1 MPNNIEQMELMLQKL
16 QQTFLNELPERCD
29 RIESGIL
36 ALGKAPLNQEQF
48 NELYRN
54 VHSLKGSGGTYG
66 LGIITTICHQL
77 ENFITESAGRFD
89 DTFVSHAL
97 AYNDLVRKVA
107 ASAQQKKPDYAPL
120 EVELETIQAQRLQT
134 RRAVLV
140 ADPSLLMMKL
150 YQKALI
156 KLPLQLAFVGDGLIA
171 LERLMRERFDF
182 MIIARELKNLNGVA
196 VTAAL
201 RLSGSR
207 NQNIPII
214 MVTSGDMAAPPEC
227 RIEHLIRRDHQLAEK
242 IVGTCLKAMGLSI

>member
-1 MPNNIEQMELMLQKL
+1 MPKNIEQMELMLQKL

-36 ALGKAPLNQEQF
+36 ALGKAPLNQEKF

-89 DTFVSHAL
+89 DAFVSHAL
-97 AYNDLVRKVA
+97 AYSDLVHKVA
-107 ASAQQKKPDYAPL
+107 AIAQQQKPDYAPL
-120 EVELETIQAQRLQT
+120 EVELESIQARRLQT

-150 YQKALI
+150 YQKALV
-156 KLPLQLAFVGDGLIA
+156 KLPLQLAFVGDGLMA

-182 MIIARELKNLNGVA
+182 MIIARELKNLNGLA

-214 MVTSGDMAAPPEC
+214 MVTSGDVAVPCEC
-227 RIEHLIRRDHQLAEK
+227 RIEYLIRRDQQLEEK